1 MSKKLK
7 GVSVVLATKDGKA
20 LVGRRRDTGKFTVPG
35 GHLNEGE
42 DPRIGAAR
50 ELEEESGIKV
60 DPKKMKK
67 VREMSIEKK
76 GIHLYAYR
84 VELPSDTRTTV
95 GDDPD
100 AEVKRWQWVAL
111 PFSDNMLDD
120 MCIPREDNIFLDY
133 LDGHRKIAFYNG
145 FEKKAGIDALE
156 KLIPD
161 ISHLPRSTKTEIVK
175 SIENRFG
182 LNGMKRFTKIIIDA
196 FNRCQDRMYF
206 KRLFEILASSQNKNT
221 GLNRFLDSIGHSDN
235 SKTMKVISGN
245 EFAMKMNSLLNRPA
259 FNLKYASADAVAHY
273 KEKIEGGKA
282 SGLSPK
288 DFDPKFLK
296 DGIKVEMEHT
306 KDQDIAREIA
316 MDHGAETGSRKSD
329 GKIHSEYY
337 NKRFFD
343 SFEKK
348 VKQASNS

>member
-7 GVSVVLATKDGKA
+7 GVSVVLATKNGKA

-42 DPRIGAAR
+42 DPKVGAAR

-60 DPKKMKK
+60 DYKKMKK
-67 VREMSIEKK
+67 VRERTIEKK

-84 VELPSDTRTTV
+84 IELPEDTKTTV

-100 AEVKRWQWVAL
+100 AEVKRWQWVSL
-111 PFSDNMLDD
+111 PFSDAMLDD

-133 LDGHRKIAFYNG
+133 LDGHRKLAFYIG
-145 FEKKAGIDALE
+145 FEKRAGIDALE
-156 KLIPD
+156 RLIPD
-161 ISHLPRSTKTEIVK
+161 ISKIPNGTKQEIVK

-196 FNRCQDRMYF
+196 FNRCQDRMHF
-206 KRLFEILASSQNKNT
+206 KRLFEILAESNNKNH
-221 GLNRFLDSIGHSDN
+221 GLNRFLESIGYNN
-235 SKTMKVISGN
+235 SQKTMKVISGN
-245 EFAMKMNSLLNRPA
+245 EFAMKMNNLLNRDA
-259 FNLKYASADAVAHY
+259 FNLKFASADAVAHY
-273 KEKIEGGKA
+273 KEKLQGGKA

-296 DGIKVEMEHT
+296 DGTKVELEHT
-306 KDQDIAREIA
+306 DDKETAQEIA
-316 MDHGAETGSRKSD
+316 T
-329 GKIHSEYY
+329 
-337 NKRFFD
+337 
-343 SFEKK
+343 
-348 VKQASNS
+348 